1 METAEA
7 EGGLTRQSRRER
19 VKTTKAL
26 EYGSYES
33 GIEDTVHVTAV
44 APSAPRTKRIGKKPR
59 PEDQFMPTRN
69 RATAEKRAEQLE
81 ITTTT
86 ANQPTTEKTNTTTN
100 LQIKV
105 LTNLIM
111 SLLGALEEQ
120 KEAQA
125 NQVKVIT
132 EMFTEQI
139 DALRAE
145 VTEKMEVI
153 QTQLSNIQ
161 APLSAAPSYA
171 DVARTPPSSQPSNL
185 TSFPSRNTMP
195 STITDTLYCTVDTSR
210 VEEENMNE
218 AQPGVI
224 RQAIE
229 NGMRTT
235 EGHESWRRAAV
246 IKDPRNPARIRITC
260 RNKTELQRV
269 KEAAQKTLAPSVR
282 VLRDQLYPVKVDN
295 ANRTAVLNQE
305 GKIWDE
311 AAEVL
316 GKENNVCIAQIGWL
330 SKKDTGKAYGSMVV
344 YVTKSS
350 EAARLLQDQ
359 YFHIAGESAYVRTYE
374 PKSGPT
380 QCYRCQTLGHKA
392 FACTGPQICAKCAQ
406 EGHHHNDCQ
415 GQIPKCIPCG
425 GPHESFSKN
434 CRVLYPTRY
443 V

>member
-1 METAEA
+1 MEMAEA
-7 EGGLTRQSRRER
+7 EGSSTRQQRRR
-19 VKTTKAL
+19 RAKSTKAL
-26 EYGSYES
+26 GNDSYES
-33 GIEDTVHVTAV
+33 DIGDTVHVVAV
-44 APSAPRTKRIGKKPR
+44 TPSVLRPKRTGNKLR
-59 PEDQFMPTRN
+59 PEDQVGSSRN
-69 RATAEKRAEQLE
+69 RATAEKRAEQAA
-81 ITTTT
+81 ITATT
-86 ANQPTTEKTNTTTN
+86 ANQLTTEGKNTTTN

-105 LTNLIM
+105 LTNLVT
-111 SLLGALEEQ
+111 SLLGAIEEQ

-125 NQVKVIT
+125 NQIKALT
-132 EMFTEQI
+132 EIFTEQI

-171 DVARTPPSSQPSNL
+171 DVARTPPHSQPSNL
-185 TSFPSRNTMP
+185 TSFPSRNTLP

-210 VEEENMNE
+210 VEEENKNE

-229 NGMRTT
+229 SGMRTT
-235 EGHESWRRAAV
+235 EGHENWRCAAV
-246 IKDPRNPARIRITC
+246 IKDPRNPARIRINC
-260 RNKTELQRV
+260 RNEAELQCV

-282 VLRDQLYPVKVDN
+282 VLRDQLYPVKIDN

-305 GKIWDE
+305 GKIRDE

-316 GKENNVCIAQIGWL
+316 GKENNVGIAQIGWL

-350 EAARLLQDQ
+350 EAARLLRDQ

-380 QCYRCQTLGHKA
+380 
-392 FACTGPQICAKCAQ
+392 
-406 EGHHHNDCQ
+406 
-415 GQIPKCIPCG
+415 
-425 GPHESFSKN
+425 
-434 CRVLYPTRY
+434 
-443 V
+443 